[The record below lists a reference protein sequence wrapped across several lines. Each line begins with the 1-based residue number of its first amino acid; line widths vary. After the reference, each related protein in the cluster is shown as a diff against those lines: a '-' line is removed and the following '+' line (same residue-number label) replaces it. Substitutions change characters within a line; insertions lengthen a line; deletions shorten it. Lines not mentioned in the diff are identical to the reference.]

1 MKIVAMLRRY
11 QRPGTEDW
19 VGEGTIAS
27 SDPLIGPARA
37 YADADSAAAAAH
49 GNPGEDPERPFGDH
63 PFGAYDV
70 VAVVWSTTDAERAS
84 YGPVRLRLDPT
95 GGQALEAKAHGRAG
109 LAIHGGPTRDGRLR
123 ATNGCLRVDD
133 ETAVALASAIDAEV
147 VAGRSVEYVCEELA

>member
-70 VAVVWSTTDAERAS
+70 VAVACPLCHSNLDTRQTKMGLTD
-84 YGPVRLRLDPT
+84 PVPVLYFTQLM
-95 GGQALEAKAHGRAG
+95 
-109 LAIHGGPTRDGRLR
+109 
-123 ATNGCLRVDD
+123 
-133 ETAVALASAIDAEV
+133 AVAFGMASPK
-147 VAGRSVEYVCEELA
+147 